1 MKQNFTFFH
10 CIYSFIFYT
19 VDTTSKFPPN
29 ALLDLVGECQIV
41 GFVAIVLF
49 GFLPTFMCILKT
61 QDKVPNYYSD
71 GNISKLILLYT
82 YYFRGITNSAN
93 NSALIAKSK
102 SVLLQS

>member
-1 MKQNFTFFH
+1 M
-10 CIYSFIFYT
+10 
-19 VDTTSKFPPN
+19 
-29 ALLDLVGECQIV
+29 

-61 QDKVPNYYSD
+61 QDQVPNYYSD

-82 YYFRGITNSAN
+82 YYFGGITNSAN